1 MQVGNTCR
9 KMSTHTSSATLRQT
23 GGSLALLFTQRSAVT
38 AANIRERKEPR
49 PPLCSMTSMHLDY
62 RPALLYPA
70 SVTAASKVAYTLGDR
85 LFNRFYNTV
94 LQRGVNT
101 DQPVYTVS
109 FTVLQPVVCTVACI
123 KHVWYMQHATAT
135 CNTNMQHGNNVYS
148 GPVLL
153 GNSIL
158 PTAFTQCAL
167 LQIN

>member
-1 MQVGNTCR
+1 MYYLLAMQVGNTCR
-9 KMSTHTSSATLRQT
+9 KMSTHASSATLRQT
-23 GGSLALLFTQRSAVT
+23 GGTLALLFTQRSAVT

-123 KHVWYMQHATAT
+123 KHVWYLQPNIQHARS
-135 CNTNMQHGNNVYS
+135 VYS
-148 GPVLL
+148 HAIGVNTSCNFGTL
-153 GNSIL
+153 
-158 PTAFTQCAL
+158 
-167 LQIN
+167 